1 LITPQ
6 TLGNIAAGDLPCTL
20 DRFIMGSPESV
31 WSKKP
36 KKENRNRMSIEKPD
50 MSIEG
55 EGD

>member
-1 LITPQ
+1 
-6 TLGNIAAGDLPCTL
+6 
-20 DRFIMGSPESV
+20 MGSPESV

-36 KKENRNRMSIEKPD
+36 KKENRKRMSIEKPE